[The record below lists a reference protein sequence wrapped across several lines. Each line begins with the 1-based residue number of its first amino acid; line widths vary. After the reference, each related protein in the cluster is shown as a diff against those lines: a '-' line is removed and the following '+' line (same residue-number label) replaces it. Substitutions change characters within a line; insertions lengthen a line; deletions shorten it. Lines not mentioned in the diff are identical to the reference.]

1 MDLYC
6 YKRKFIGNL
15 ALTEITP
22 CYPSE
27 AMPPIFKYSLEE
39 CTGEIRTPLILTLG
53 FYKELQTERQSC
65 DTMHSSNEYQDKI
78 NNFKEPDQER
88 GSNPHYSLS
97 DLFHVSRS

>member
-39 CTGEIRTPLILTLG
+39 CTGESRTPLILTLG
-53 FYKELQTERQSC
+53 LLQGVTDRLGNPATPCTHLMSIL
-65 DTMHSSNEYQDKI
+65 I
-78 NNFKEPDQER
+78 NNFKELR
-88 GSNPHYSLS
+88 RFLV
-97 DLFHVSRS
+97 LI